1 MNIPAKKTLEPKE
14 FNGVTPEDLVE
25 AMNQAVQ
32 GCHRA
37 FNIIFNALYE
47 PMVWYFIG
55 TKKVDEQ
62 TASDLTNEVL
72 TKVWEKASHYESERG
87 HVTTWVY
94 SIADFHFIDYLRRQ
108 QSKKQYFAVYELI
121 STEYQLDRS
130 EIKISE
136 LSDNPEQI
144 MIKSET
150 EDCIGEL
157 FTEKVIGK
165 NLLALMELRYVEE
178 LSLKEIA
185 DKLKMNDST
194 VRVNLK
200 RGREKIQNFVYSRH
214 ALTTQLS
221 LCDF

>member
-1 MNIPAKKTLEPKE
+1 MNIPTKNTLEPKE
-14 FNGVTPEDLVE
+14 FNGVTPEALRE
-25 AMNQAVQ
+25 AMDQAAR

-37 FNIIFNALYE
+37 FNVIFNAFHE

-55 TKKVDEQ
+55 VKKVDEQ
-62 TASDLTNEVL
+62 TACDLTNEVL

-94 SIADFHFIDYLRRQ
+94 SIAEFHFIDYLRRQ
-108 QSKKQYFAVYELI
+108 QSKKQYFSVYELLI
-121 STEYQLDRS
+121 TEYQLDPS

-136 LSDNPEQI
+136 LSENPEQI

-150 EDCIGEL
+150 EDCISEL
-157 FTEKVIGK
+157 FTERVIGK
-165 NLLALMELRYVEE
+165 SLFKLMELRYVEE
-178 LSLKEIA
+178 LSLKQIA
-185 DKLKMNDST
+185 DKLKMKDST

-200 RGREKIQNFVYSRH
+200 RGREKIQNFVRSHH
-214 ALTTQLS
+214 ALATQLS